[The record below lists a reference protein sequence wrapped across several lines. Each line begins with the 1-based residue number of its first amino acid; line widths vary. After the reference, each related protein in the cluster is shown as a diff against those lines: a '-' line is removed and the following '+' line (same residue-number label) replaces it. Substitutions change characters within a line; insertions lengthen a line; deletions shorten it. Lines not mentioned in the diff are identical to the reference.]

1 MSLDDAGRDRL
12 LRIRLERQLGFKTL
26 QAWRSYRRPYPHADL
41 VRRILW
47 LVVSG
52 RGAIVKR
59 IEVDLSVLK
68 ETRPHEYAVRF
79 LFGGLCTVFAGLI
92 AKHFGPGVGGLF
104 LAFPAIFPAGTSLIE
119 SHEKR
124 RKAQI
129 NSDGTNR
136 GRVAASLD
144 AAGASVGCIG
154 LLGFA
159 FLLWKGLNTHSAA
172 VTVSAAGMVW
182 LLLSYALWT
191 ILASRVLTFR

>member
-1 MSLDDAGRDRL
+1 
-12 LRIRLERQLGFKTL
+12 
-26 QAWRSYRRPYPHADL
+26 
-41 VRRILW
+41 
-47 LVVSG
+47 
-52 RGAIVKR
+52 VKR
-59 IEVDLSVLK
+59 IEVDLSALK
-68 ETRPHEYAVRF
+68 ETRPHEYAARF
-79 LFGGLCTVFAGLI
+79 LFGGMCTVLAGLI
-92 AKHFGPGVGGLF
+92 AKHCGPSVGGLF

-144 AAGASVGCIG
+144 SAGASVGCVG

-159 FLLWKGLNTHSAA
+159 FLLWKGLNTHGAA
-172 VTVSAAGMVW
+172 VTVSAAGIVW

-191 ILASRVLTFR
+191 IRASRVLTFRRP